1 MEVIVS
7 MDGCIFLQRD
17 LAKDLHADDS
27 VDEEDEDDEDGDPGQ
42 GLEGLDEGPE
52 EGPDALPLR
61 EQLDQP
67 HDAEETEEGNRD
79 HVVPRLGEEARSDVL
94 KGNSVA
100 RRKYENCAKKGVR
113 IVSQIKLL

>member
-7 MDGCIFLQRD
+7 VDGCLFLQRN
-17 LAKDLHADDS
+17 LAKYLHSDHS
-27 VDEEDEDDEDGDPGQ
+27 VDEENEDDEDGDPGQ

-79 HVVPRLGEEARSDVL
+79 HVVPRLGGARSDVL
-94 KGNSVA
+94 NGNYVA

>member
-1 MEVIVS
+1 

-94 KGNSVA
+94 KGKWSKV
-100 RRKYENCAKKGVR
+100 KKGIYSLVAEED
-113 IVSQIKLL
+113 IVEPVSGRPL